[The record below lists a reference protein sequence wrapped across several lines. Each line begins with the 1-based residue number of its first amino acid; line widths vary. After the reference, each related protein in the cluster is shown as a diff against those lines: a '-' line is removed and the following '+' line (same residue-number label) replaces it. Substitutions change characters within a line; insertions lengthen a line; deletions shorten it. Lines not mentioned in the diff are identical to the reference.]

1 MDIYLYLI
9 CFGVPM
15 LLAMFAQG
23 LLKSRYA
30 AASKVPA
37 RYRTRSRTGA
47 AMRRT
52 ILVAGPVLPSLHS
65 GRSDFDV
72 V

>member
-23 LLKSRYA
+23 LVKSRYA

-37 RYRTRSRTGA
+37 RYRTRSGGEGLISGA
-47 AMRRT
+47 EAARI
-52 ILVAGPVLPSLHS
+52 ILDLSLIHI
-65 GRSDFDV
+65 
-72 V
+72 